1 MPSTASTV
9 TNLRACA
16 TGPCVLPAG
25 GSPDSSPGS
34 TLREEHPLRAHG
46 GKGGIRAGTGSLVRQ
61 AEGSWSTRPH
71 GDARST
77 SGGHSSVCVSHS
89 NRRGGSESGLTSNI
103 LSSLSSGAKA
113 ACCQAVMRI
122 RNDYLVTG
130 DPKPSTEKYQY
141 FLCHSLRAGIRTWPT
156 QASLLCAAW
165 GLGFCPAASWPI
177 RIPALTGAIPWPGA
191 RMHGAL
197 EPLPM
202 ASPNAPHVHTT

>member
-1 MPSTASTV
+1 M
-9 TNLRACA
+9 
-16 TGPCVLPAG
+16 
-25 GSPDSSPGS
+25 
-34 TLREEHPLRAHG
+34 
-46 GKGGIRAGTGSLVRQ
+46 
-61 AEGSWSTRPH
+61 
-71 GDARST
+71 
-77 SGGHSSVCVSHS
+77 CVSHS

-141 FLCHSLRAGIRTWPT
+141 FLSVTVCGPGSGHGPHR
-156 QASLLCAAW
+156 LLCSVLP
-165 GLGFCPAASWPI
+165 GVSVS
-177 RIPALTGAIPWPGA
+177 ALQLPGPSAFLLSQGRSWPGA

-202 ASPNAPHVHTT
+202 ASPNAPHVHTS